1 MKISIV
7 LSTFNGS
14 EYITEQ
20 LDTLR
25 NQTRP
30 AEEVLISD
38 DASTD
43 DTVQIIEDYIAKYE
57 LDNWL
62 IRKNKENQGWKN
74 NFARLLEDATGDI
87 IFLCDQDDIWH
98 LDKVQKMSEI
108 MENNE
113 EILLLASNYTPF
125 YLGEGVQIKLD
136 KSVLDN
142 SQIVYQPNFLDNFFH
157 IRRPGCVYAVN
168 KKIIPYFL
176 KTRSNE
182 DAHDA
187 MLWRL
192 ASLLNGLYIYS
203 YSTIDFRRHD
213 NNATGSKERSFQKR
227 KEQVIYY
234 DDLLQRLGEFYEKYD
249 LSLSN
254 EQISILNDYIL
265 WASYRKELYEK
276 KNLLMF
282 FKLFKYRKLYWS
294 FRSYVTDFI
303 VLYMKE

>member
-43 DTVQIIEDYIAKYE
+43 DTVQIIEDYVAKYE

-113 EILLLASNYTPF
+113 EIFLLASNYTPF

-136 KSVLDN
+136 KSDLDN

-213 NNATGSKERSFQKR
+213 NNATGSKERSFQKLFIMM
-227 KEQVIYY
+227 IY
-234 DDLLQRLGEFYEKYD
+234 
-249 LSLSN
+249 
-254 EQISILNDYIL
+254 
-265 WASYRKELYEK
+265 
-276 KNLLMF
+276 
-282 FKLFKYRKLYWS
+282 
-294 FRSYVTDFI
+294 FRD
-303 VLYMKE
+303 

>member
-62 IRKNKENQGWKN
+62 IRKNKGNQGWKN

-113 EILLLASNYTPF
+113 EIFLLASNYTPF

-136 KSVLDN
+136 KSDLDN

-234 DDLLQRLGEFYEKYD
+234 DDLLQRLGKFYEKYD

-265 WASYRKELYEK
+265 WGSYRKELYEK
-276 KNLLMF
+276 KNLLIF
-282 FKLFKYRKLYWS
+282 LKLFKYRKLYWS

>member
-14 EYITEQ
+14 KYIIEQ

-62 IRKNKENQGWKN
+62 IRKNKENQGWKT

-98 LDKVQKMSEI
+98 LDKIQKMSEI
-108 MENNE
+108 MESNE
-113 EILLLASNYTPF
+113 KILLLASNYTPF

-136 KSVLDN
+136 KSDLDN
-142 SQIVYQPNFLDNFFH
+142 SKIVYQPNFLDNFFH

-187 MLWRL
+187 LLWRL

-213 NNATGSKERSFQKR
+213 NNATGNKERSFQKR
-227 KEQVIYY
+227 KEQVFYY

-265 WASYRKELYEK
+265 WSSYRKELYEQ
-276 KNLLMF
+276 KNLLIF
-282 FKLFKYRKLYWS
+282 LKLFKYRKLYWS

>member
-98 LDKVQKMSEI
+98 LDKVQK
-108 MENNE
+108 N
-113 EILLLASNYTPF
+113 
-125 YLGEGVQIKLD
+125 V
-136 KSVLDN
+136 
-142 SQIVYQPNFLDNFFH
+142 
-157 IRRPGCVYAVN
+157 
-168 KKIIPYFL
+168 
-176 KTRSNE
+176 
-182 DAHDA
+182 
-187 MLWRL
+187 
-192 ASLLNGLYIYS
+192 
-203 YSTIDFRRHD
+203 
-213 NNATGSKERSFQKR
+213 
-227 KEQVIYY
+227 
-234 DDLLQRLGEFYEKYD
+234 
-249 LSLSN
+249 
-254 EQISILNDYIL
+254 
-265 WASYRKELYEK
+265 
-276 KNLLMF
+276 
-282 FKLFKYRKLYWS
+282 
-294 FRSYVTDFI
+294 
-303 VLYMKE
+303 

>member
-14 EYITEQ
+14 KYIIEQ

-62 IRKNKENQGWKN
+62 IRKNKENQGWKT

-98 LDKVQKMSEI
+98 LDKIQKMSEI
-108 MENNE
+108 MESNE
-113 EILLLASNYTPF
+113 KILLLASNYTPF

-136 KSVLDN
+136 KSDLDN
-142 SQIVYQPNFLDNFFH
+142 SKIVYQPNFLDNFFH

-176 KTRSNE
+176 RTRSNE

-187 MLWRL
+187 LLWRL

-213 NNATGSKERSFQKR
+213 KFSKKERASC
-227 KEQVIYY
+227 
-234 DDLLQRLGEFYEKYD
+234 LL
-249 LSLSN
+249 
-254 EQISILNDYIL
+254 
-265 WASYRKELYEK
+265 
-276 KNLLMF
+276 
-282 FKLFKYRKLYWS
+282 
-294 FRSYVTDFI
+294 
-303 VLYMKE
+303 

>member
-1 MKISIV
+1 MNISIV
-7 LSTFNGS
+7 LSTFNGA
-14 EYITEQ
+14 EYIVEQ

-25 NQTRP
+25 NQTRL

-62 IRKNKENQGWKN
+62 IRKNKENQGWKT

-98 LDKVQKMSEI
+98 LDKIQKMSEI
-108 MENNE
+108 MESNE
-113 EILLLASNYTPF
+113 KILLLASNYTPF

-136 KSVLDN
+136 KSDLDN
-142 SQIVYQPNFLDNFFH
+142 SKIVYQPNFLDNFFH

-187 MLWRL
+187 LLWRL

-213 NNATGSKERSFQKR
+213 NNATGNKERSFQKR
-227 KEQVIYY
+227 KEQVFYY

-265 WASYRKELYEK
+265 WSSYRKELYEQ
-276 KNLLMF
+276 KNLLIF
-282 FKLFKYRKLYWS
+282 LKLFKYRKLYWS

>member
-14 EYITEQ
+14 KYIIEQ

-62 IRKNKENQGWKN
+62 IRKNKENQGWKT

-98 LDKVQKMSEI
+98 LDKIQKMSEI
-108 MENNE
+108 MESNE
-113 EILLLASNYTPF
+113 KILLLASNYTPF

-136 KSVLDN
+136 KSDLDN
-142 SQIVYQPNFLDNFFH
+142 SKIVYQPNFLDNFFH

-176 KTRSNE
+176 RTRSNE

-187 MLWRL
+187 LLWRL

-213 NNATGSKERSFQKR
+213 NNATGNKERSFQKR
-227 KEQVIYY
+227 KEQVFYY

-265 WASYRKELYEK
+265 WSSYRKELYEQ
-276 KNLLMF
+276 KNLLIF
-282 FKLFKYRKLYWS
+282 LKLFKYRKLYWS

>member
-14 EYITEQ
+14 KYIIEQ

-25 NQTRP
+25 KQTRP

-62 IRKNKENQGWKN
+62 IRKNKENQGWKT

-98 LDKVQKMSEI
+98 LDKIQKMSEI
-108 MENNE
+108 MESNE
-113 EILLLASNYTPF
+113 KILLLASNYTPF

-136 KSVLDN
+136 KSDLDD
-142 SQIVYQPNFLDNFFH
+142 SKIVYQPNFLDNFFH

-187 MLWRL
+187 LLWRL

-227 KEQVIYY
+227 KEQVVYY
-234 DDLLQRLGEFYEKYD
+234 DDLLQRLGEFYEQYD

-265 WASYRKELYEK
+265 WGAYRKELYEQ
-276 KNLLMF
+276 KNLLIF
-282 FKLFKYRKLYWS
+282 LKLFKYRKLYWS